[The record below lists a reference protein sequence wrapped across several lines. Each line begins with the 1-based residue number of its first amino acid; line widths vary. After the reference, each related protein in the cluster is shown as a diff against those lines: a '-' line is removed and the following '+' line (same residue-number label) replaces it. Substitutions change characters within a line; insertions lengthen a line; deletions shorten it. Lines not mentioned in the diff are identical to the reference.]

1 MPIDLQTSIR
11 YLKGVGEQ
19 RAALYGKLGIETME
33 DLLYHIPRNYT
44 DLIHPLTII
53 EAYQQMEES
62 GKEEMLCAIRAKL
75 THKEE
80 KYFFSS
86 VHYRGIRYSL
96 VASDKIRGI
105 FMDKSF
111 DLKMTLFNTS
121 YLYHSLNIDED
132 YIFYGKIRFYA
143 SNTISMTSPQIF
155 PVGEMGTL
163 QPVYPLTEGLSNKM
177 VISHLREALTRL
189 KEIPDPL
196 GEMLPRRYDLL
207 PYERAVRAVHFPTG
221 WEQVQAGRNRMV
233 FDELLSLT
241 LCFARLRQG
250 RAENH
255 IPPMQMQPLTDFYN
269 ALSYELTGAQQRTI
283 AEALSDMCSG
293 VPMNRLVQG
302 DVGSGKTAVAAAC
315 CYFAYLNGYQSALM
329 APTEILAQQHE
340 KNLAPLLERLGMR
353 VALLT
358 GSVSP
363 KKKAALKAQL
373 AAGEIDLCIGTHALL
388 TADTAF
394 TRLGLVVTDEQHRFG
409 VNQRTALRQK
419 GLDTHVLVMS
429 ATPIPRTLAMIVY
442 GDLDISVIDELPA
455 GRSPIKTYLI
465 DSSIRERAFG
475 YIRKHLDAGYQG
487 YIICPAVQNE
497 EDPDD
502 TGLKS
507 AVKYAEELADGAFSQ
522 YRVGLLHGKMP
533 AAQKEKVMQDFVSG
547 EIELLIA
554 TTVVEVGVDVP
565 NAVIM
570 MVENAERFGL
580 SQLHQLRGRVGR
592 GDVQSCCILLSDSK
606 NPEAQERL
614 RVLRATNDGFQ
625 IAEEDLKQRGPGDF
639 FGERQHGLPELK
651 AADLA
656 ADARLLQKAREAA
669 DDLTAHDPKLRA
681 FPALARRVD
690 RMMEKMS
697 L

>member
-11 YLKGVGEQ
+11 YLKGVGER
-19 RAALYGKLGIETME
+19 RAALYSKLGIETME
-33 DLLYHIPRNYT
+33 DLLYHIPRNYI
-44 DLIHPLTII
+44 DLIRPLPLA
-53 EAYQQMEES
+53 EAQTGQ
-62 GKEEMLCAIRAKL
+62 KCAVRALLAAKGREQRIRRGLSIFKL
-75 THKEE
+75 TA
-80 KYFFSS
+80 
-86 VHYRGIRYSL
+86 VDGAASL
-96 VASDKIRGI
+96 QI
-105 FMDKSF
+105 
-111 DLKMTLFNTS
+111 TLFNAGYTVGA
-121 YLYHSLNIDED
+121 LREGCE
-132 YIFYGKIRFYA
+132 YIFYGTLTGGFYQK
-143 SNTISMTSPQIF
+143 SLDNPQIF
-155 PVGEMGTL
+155 PLEEAGTL
-163 QPVYPLTEGLSNKM
+163 LPVYPLTEGLSNKM
-177 VISHLREALTRL
+177 VIGHLREALARL

-196 GEMLPRRYDLL
+196 GELLPRRYDLL

-241 LCFARLRQG
+241 LCFARMRQG
-250 RAENH
+250 RAEHH

-293 VPMNRLVQG
+293 IPMNRLVQG

-315 CYFAYLNGYQSALM
+315 CYFTYLNGDQSALM

-363 KKKAALKAQL
+363 KKKAALKEQL

-394 TRLGLVVTDEQHRFG
+394 ARLGLVVTDEQHRFG

-442 GDLDISVIDELPA
+442 GDLDLSVIDELPA

-497 EDPDD
+497 ENPDD
-502 TGLKS
+502 AGLKS
-507 AVKYAEELADGAFSQ
+507 AVEYAEELADGAFSQ

-533 AAQKEKVMQDFVSG
+533 AAQKEKVMQDFASG
-547 EIELLIA
+547 EIELLVA

-570 MVENAERFGL
+570 MIENAERFGL

-669 DDLTAHDPKLRA
+669 DDLTAHDPGLRD
-681 FPALARRVD
+681 FPALARRID